1 MTTTTQQP
9 PSNPALDF
17 ANSILEVTN
26 NGLELIEI
34 LRDIANDCDEK
45 ATTNDRIAAANI
57 LTDRAFGK
65 CPKQVSPSPDPT
77 PEADDNGVEALRE
90 VPSAKPESPRLV
102 TQIDD
107 ALHDSLGPPPSAHTP
122 PRHSRANGNPESYDV
137 SDSPEYETPDP
148 SDPYSIHFTIQQHIL
163 AITNNGQTLRD
174 ILLEIA
180 RACPEP
186 VEGAEDD
193 PEDCPEPR
201 RRVTPYHRRRAAS
214 LLLDRLMGTDPNAL
228 HSAVC
233 PDCRRKWTAH
243 PGSSRSPW
251 STAATPTP
259 PMKKPFRTPR
269 GLGRNHRRAQSA
281 WKTRAVLSLPT
292 PMLLKFDPCQAYMYK
307 WATDEQISSLR
318 RRGGRQIQ
326 MRRSTLRVERQK
338 RCGPRSRSAGE
349 RSSPKYTRP
358 TPTTTATHRIHDHDP
373 EY

>member
-1 MTTTTQQP
+1 MNTTAQQI

-34 LRDIANDCDEK
+34 LRDIAKDCDEK

-90 VPSAKPESPRLV
+90 APSAKPESPRLV

-137 SDSPEYETPDP
+137 SDSPEYETADP

-163 AITNNGQTLRD
+163 AITNNGQMLRD
-174 ILLEIA
+174 VLLEIA
-180 RACPEP
+180 R
-186 VEGAEDD
+186 AEDD

-201 RRVTPYHRRRAAS
+201 RRITPYHRRRAAS
-214 LLLDRLMGTDPNAL
+214 LLLDRLLGTDPNAL
-228 HSAVC
+228 RSGVC
-233 PDCRRKWTAH
+233 PDCRQKWTTH
-243 PGSSRSPW
+243 PGSHDHSDPSTVEKVEDLRSDEERWAKIEANLKRMEDEGILTPDPNGSPIDISNYRFPKDFD
-251 STAATPTP
+251 STPYEEEEAAAF
-259 PMKKPFRTPR
+259 K
-269 GLGRNHRRAQSA
+269 A
-281 WKTRAVLSLPT
+281 
-292 PMLLKFDPCQAYMYK
+292 
-307 WATDEQISSLR
+307 EIELR
-318 RRGGRQIQ
+318 
-326 MRRSTLRVERQK
+326 LERQK
-338 RCGPRSRSAGE
+338 QWPEIEE
-349 RSSPKYTRP
+349 RRRKKLAQIYPSHSEDDKPP
-358 TPTTTATHRIHDHDP
+358 DP
-373 EY
+373 

>member
-1 MTTTTQQP
+1 MTTSTQQI

-65 CPKQVSPSPDPT
+65 CPKQVSPSPGPA
-77 PEADDNGVEALRE
+77 PETGDNDGGTLPET
-90 VPSAKPESPRLV
+90 PSAVSQNGPESPRLV

-122 PRHSRANGNPESYDV
+122 PRHSPANGNPESYDV

-148 SDPYSIHFTIQQHIL
+148 SDPYSIHYTIQQHIL
-163 AITNNGQTLRD
+163 AITNNGQMLRD

-180 RACPEP
+180 RT
-186 VEGAEDD
+186 EDD

-214 LLLDRLMGTDPNAL
+214 LLLDRLLGTDPNAL

-233 PDCRRKWTAH
+233 PDCRRKWTTH
-243 PGSSRSPW
+243 PGSHDHPEQSIVEEEPFDKEVW
-251 STAATPTP
+251 EEIIAELNQLEEAGIITP
-259 PMKKPFRTPR
+259 
-269 GLGRNHRRAQSA
+269 
-281 WKTRAVLSLPT
+281 
-292 PMLLKFDPCQAYMYK
+292 DPDAPEVDMSAYMK
-307 WATDEQISSLR
+307 WTDEQIAPYAAEVAAKFDAE
-318 RRGGRQIQ
+318 IV
-326 MRRSTLRVERQK
+326 LRVERQK
-338 RCGPRSRSAGE
+338 QWPEIEE
-349 RSSPKYTRP
+349 RRRKKLAQIYPSHS
-358 TPTTTATHRIHDHDP
+358 DDDGDP
-373 EY
+373 PDT

>member
-1 MTTTTQQP
+1 MTTSTQQI

-90 VPSAKPESPRLV
+90 SPSAKPESPRLV
-102 TQIDD
+102 TQVDD
-107 ALHDSLGPPPSAHTP
+107 ALHDSLGPAPSAHTP

-148 SDPYSIHFTIQQHIL
+148 SDPYSIHYTIQQHIL

-180 RACPEP
+180 RT
-186 VEGAEDD
+186 EDD
-193 PEDCPEPR
+193 PKDCPEPR

-214 LLLDRLMGTDPNAL
+214 LLLDRLLGTDPNAL
-228 HSAVC
+228 HSGVC
-233 PDCRRKWTAH
+233 PDCRRKWTTH
-243 PGSSRSPW
+243 PGSHDHPEPSRVVGETEEEPFDREVW
-251 STAATPTP
+251 EEIIAELNQLEEAGIITP
-259 PMKKPFRTPR
+259 
-269 GLGRNHRRAQSA
+269 
-281 WKTRAVLSLPT
+281 
-292 PMLLKFDPCQAYMYK
+292 DPDAPEVDMSAYMK
-307 WATDEQISSLR
+307 WTDEQIAPYAAEVAAKFDAE
-318 RRGGRQIQ
+318 IA
-326 MRRSTLRVERQK
+326 LRVERQK
-338 RCGPRSRSAGE
+338 QWPEIEERRRKKLAQIYPSHTDGE
-349 RSSPKYTRP
+349 QPDT
-358 TPTTTATHRIHDHDP
+358 
-373 EY
+373 

>member
-1 MTTTTQQP
+1 MTTSTQQI

-65 CPKQVSPSPDPT
+65 CPKQVSPSPDPAPETGDNDGGTLPET
-77 PEADDNGVEALRE
+77 PSTVSQNG
-90 VPSAKPESPRLV
+90 PESPRLV

-107 ALHDSLGPPPSAHTP
+107 ALHDSLGPAPNAPQPT
-122 PRHSRANGNPESYDV
+122 RHSGEEPAPYPIRGRNPEGWSGA
-137 SDSPEYETPDP
+137 SHHTTQTPDP

-163 AITNNGQTLRD
+163 AITNNGQMLRD

-180 RACPEP
+180 RT
-186 VEGAEDD
+186 EDD
-193 PEDCPEPR
+193 PKDCPEPR

-228 HSAVC
+228 RSGVC

-243 PGSSRSPW
+243 PGSHDHPEPSRVVGETEEEPFDREVW
-251 STAATPTP
+251 EEIIAELNQLEEAGIITP
-259 PMKKPFRTPR
+259 
-269 GLGRNHRRAQSA
+269 
-281 WKTRAVLSLPT
+281 
-292 PMLLKFDPCQAYMYK
+292 DPDAPEVDMSAYMK
-307 WATDEQISSLR
+307 WTDEQIAPYAAEVAAKFDAE
-318 RRGGRQIQ
+318 IA
-326 MRRSTLRVERQK
+326 LRVERQK
-338 RCGPRSRSAGE
+338 QWPEIEE
-349 RSSPKYTRP
+349 RRRKKLKQIYPSHSDDGKSPDT
-358 TPTTTATHRIHDHDP
+358 
-373 EY
+373 

>member
-1 MTTTTQQP
+1 MTTTTQQI

-90 VPSAKPESPRLV
+90 APSAKPESPRLV

-107 ALHDSLGPPPSAHTP
+107 ALHDSLGPAPNAHTP
-122 PRHSRANGNPESYDV
+122 PRHSPANGNPESYDV

-163 AITNNGQTLRD
+163 AITNNGQMLRD
-174 ILLEIA
+174 VLLEIA
-180 RACPEP
+180 R
-186 VEGAEDD
+186 AEDD

-214 LLLDRLMGTDPNAL
+214 LLLDRLLGTDPNAL
-228 HSAVC
+228 HSGVC
-233 PDCRRKWTAH
+233 PDCRQKWTAH
-243 PGSSRSPW
+243 PDSPDHPE
-251 STAATPTP
+251 S
-259 PMKKPFRTPR
+259 
-269 GLGRNHRRAQSA
+269 HRKVS
-281 WKTRAVLSLPT
+281 P
-292 PMLLKFDPCQAYMYK
+292 
-307 WATDEQISSLR
+307 
-318 RRGGRQIQ
+318 GRQVRYVDPVALAEARAEIQ
-326 MRRSTLRVERQK
+326 RMKDEGILTPDPNAPIIDISMYRMPKDFDYTPYAKEEAAKFWADVELRLERQK
-338 RCGPRSRSAGE
+338 QWPEIEE
-349 RSSPKYTRP
+349 RRRKKLAQTYPSHSE
-358 TPTTTATHRIHDHDP
+358 DDDP
-373 EY
+373 PDP

>member
-1 MTTTTQQP
+1 MTTTTQQI

-90 VPSAKPESPRLV
+90 APSAKPESPRLV

-163 AITNNGQTLRD
+163 AITNNGQMLRD

-180 RACPEP
+180 RT
-186 VEGAEDD
+186 EDD

-201 RRVTPYHRRRAAS
+201 RRITPYHRRRAAS

-233 PDCRRKWTAH
+233 PDCRQKWTAH
-243 PGSSRSPW
+243 TDSSDHPGHSRDAD
-251 STAATPTP
+251 STDEETVPDPKWLETLAEIKRMEDEGEIPT
-259 PMKKPFRTPR
+259 
-269 GLGRNHRRAQSA
+269 
-281 WKTRAVLSLPT
+281 VE
-292 PMLLKFDPCQAYMYK
+292 FDPFKPMYK
-307 WATDEQISSLR
+307 WATDEEVRPYAAEAAAKFRAELDLQAERRAMWPEIEER
-318 RRGGRQIQ
+318 RRKKLAQIYP
-326 MRRSTLRVERQK
+326 SH
-338 RCGPRSRSAGE
+338 SDDS
-349 RSSPKYTRP
+349 
-358 TPTTTATHRIHDHDP
+358 DP
-373 EY
+373 PDT

>member
-1 MTTTTQQP
+1 MTTSTQQP

-90 VPSAKPESPRLV
+90 APSAKPESPRLV

-107 ALHDSLGPPPSAHTP
+107 ALNDSLGPAPNAHTP

-148 SDPYSIHFTIQQHIL
+148 SDPYSIHYTIQQHIL
-163 AITNNGQTLRD
+163 AITNNGQMLRD
-174 ILLEIA
+174 VLLEIA
-180 RACPEP
+180 RT
-186 VEGAEDD
+186 EDD
-193 PEDCPEPR
+193 PKDCPEPR

-214 LLLDRLMGTDPNAL
+214 LLLDRLLGTDPNAL
-228 HSAVC
+228 HSGVC
-233 PDCRRKWTAH
+233 PDCRQKWTAH
-243 PGSSRSPW
+243 PDSPDHPE
-251 STAATPTP
+251 S
-259 PMKKPFRTPR
+259 
-269 GLGRNHRRAQSA
+269 HRKVS
-281 WKTRAVLSLPT
+281 P
-292 PMLLKFDPCQAYMYK
+292 
-307 WATDEQISSLR
+307 
-318 RRGGRQIQ
+318 GRQVRYVDPVALAEARAEIQ
-326 MRRSTLRVERQK
+326 RMKDEGILTPDPNAPIIDISMYRMPKDFDYTPYAKEEAAKFWADVELRLERQK
-338 RCGPRSRSAGE
+338 QWPEIEE
-349 RSSPKYTRP
+349 RRRKKLAQTYPSHSE
-358 TPTTTATHRIHDHDP
+358 DDDP
-373 EY
+373 PDP

>member
-1 MTTTTQQP
+1 MTTSTQQP

-90 VPSAKPESPRLV
+90 APSAKPESPRLV

-107 ALHDSLGPPPSAHTP
+107 ALHDSLGPAPSAHTP

-163 AITNNGQTLRD
+163 AITNNGQMLRD
-174 ILLEIA
+174 VLLEIA
-180 RACPEP
+180 RT
-186 VEGAEDD
+186 EDD

-214 LLLDRLMGTDPNAL
+214 LLLDRLLGTDPNAL
-228 HSAVC
+228 RSGVC
-233 PDCRRKWTAH
+233 PDCRQKWTTH
-243 PGSSRSPW
+243 PDSHDNPQQSIVEEEPFDKEVWEEIIADLNQLEEDGVITLDPNAPKTDH
-251 STAATPTP
+251 STYMKWTDEEIAPYADEVAA
-259 PMKKPFRTPR
+259 
-269 GLGRNHRRAQSA
+269 
-281 WKTRAVLSLPT
+281 
-292 PMLLKFDPCQAYMYK
+292 KFDAEI
-307 WATDEQISSLR
+307 A
-318 RRGGRQIQ
+318 
-326 MRRSTLRVERQK
+326 LRVERQK
-338 RCGPRSRSAGE
+338 QWPEIEERRRKKLAQIYPSHTDGE
-349 RSSPKYTRP
+349 QPDT
-358 TPTTTATHRIHDHDP
+358 
-373 EY
+373 

>member
-34 LRDIANDCDEK
+34 LRDIAKDCDEK

-90 VPSAKPESPRLV
+90 APSAKPESPRLV

-107 ALHDSLGPPPSAHTP
+107 ALHDSLGPAPNAHTP

-163 AITNNGQTLRD
+163 AITNNGQMLRD
-174 ILLEIA
+174 VLLEIA
-180 RACPEP
+180 RT
-186 VEGAEDD
+186 EDD

-214 LLLDRLMGTDPNAL
+214 LLLDRLLGTDPNAL
-228 HSAVC
+228 RSGVC
-233 PDCRRKWTAH
+233 PDCRRKWTTH
-243 PGSSRSPW
+243 PGS
-251 STAATPTP
+251 
-259 PMKKPFRTPR
+259 
-269 GLGRNHRRAQSA
+269 
-281 WKTRAVLSLPT
+281 
-292 PMLLKFDPCQAYMYK
+292 
-307 WATDEQISSLR
+307 
-318 RRGGRQIQ
+318 
-326 MRRSTLRVERQK
+326 
-338 RCGPRSRSAGE
+338 
-349 RSSPKYTRP
+349 
-358 TPTTTATHRIHDHDP
+358 HDHPEHGPDQAQVEEEPYNKEVWDDIIVKLKALEAKHNLDP
-373 EY
+373 NRHIPRLDHSTYMPPDDFDYTPHLEEADQFTAEIELRAERRKKWPEFEEYRRKKLAQTYPSHSEDGKSPDT

>member
-107 ALHDSLGPPPSAHTP
+107 ALHDSLGPAPNTHTP

-137 SDSPEYETPDP
+137 SDSPEYETPEP
-148 SDPYSIHFTIQQHIL
+148 FDPYSIHFTIQQHIL

-180 RACPEP
+180 RT
-186 VEGAEDD
+186 EDD
-193 PEDCPEPR
+193 PKDCPEPR

-214 LLLDRLMGTDPNAL
+214 LLLDRLLGTDPNAL

-233 PDCRRKWTAH
+233 PDCQQSWTTHTCSPDHAEPAQETPYRRPVRYVDPVALAEVRAEIQRMKDEGILTPDPNAPKIDISKYRMPKNFDPTPYAKEEAAAFWADIELRLERRK
-243 PGSSRSPW
+243 
-251 STAATPTP
+251 
-259 PMKKPFRTPR
+259 
-269 GLGRNHRRAQSA
+269 
-281 WKTRAVLSLPT
+281 
-292 PMLLKFDPCQAYMYK
+292 K
-307 WATDEQISSLR
+307 WPEIEER
-318 RRGGRQIQ
+318 RRKKLAQTYP
-326 MRRSTLRVERQK
+326 SH
-338 RCGPRSRSAGE
+338 S
-349 RSSPKYTRP
+349 
-358 TPTTTATHRIHDHDP
+358 DDDP
-373 EY
+373 PDQ

>member
-1 MTTTTQQP
+1 MNQTAQQI

-90 VPSAKPESPRLV
+90 APSAKPESPRLV

-107 ALHDSLGPPPSAHTP
+107 ALHDSLGTPPSAHTP

-148 SDPYSIHFTIQQHIL
+148 SDPYSIHYTIQQHIL
-163 AITNNGQTLRD
+163 AITNNGQMLRD
-174 ILLEIA
+174 VLLEIA
-180 RACPEP
+180 RT
-186 VEGAEDD
+186 EDD
-193 PEDCPEPR
+193 PKDCPEPR

-214 LLLDRLMGTDPNAL
+214 LLLDRLLGTDPNAL
-228 HSAVC
+228 HSGVC
-233 PDCRRKWTAH
+233 PDCRQKWTTH
-243 PGSSRSPW
+243 PGSHDHSDPSTVEKVEDLPSDDEVWAKIEADLKRMEDEGILTPDPNGSPIDISNYRFPKDFD
-251 STAATPTP
+251 STPYEEEEAAAF
-259 PMKKPFRTPR
+259 K
-269 GLGRNHRRAQSA
+269 A
-281 WKTRAVLSLPT
+281 
-292 PMLLKFDPCQAYMYK
+292 
-307 WATDEQISSLR
+307 EIELR
-318 RRGGRQIQ
+318 
-326 MRRSTLRVERQK
+326 LERQK
-338 RCGPRSRSAGE
+338 QWPEIEERRRKKLAQIYPSHSDGE
-349 RSSPKYTRP
+349 QPDT
-358 TPTTTATHRIHDHDP
+358 
-373 EY
+373 

>member
-1 MTTTTQQP
+1 MTTTAQHISP
-9 PSNPALDF
+9 NPALDF
-17 ANSILEVTN
+17 AQSILEVTN

-90 VPSAKPESPRLV
+90 APSAKPESPRLV

-107 ALHDSLGPPPSAHTP
+107 ALNDSLGPPPSAHTP

-148 SDPYSIHFTIQQHIL
+148 FDPYSIHFTIQQHIL
-163 AITNNGQTLRD
+163 AITNNGQMLRD

-214 LLLDRLMGTDPNAL
+214 LLLDRLLGTDPNAL

-233 PDCRRKWTAH
+233 PDCRRKWTTH
-243 PGSSRSPW
+243 PGSHDHPEQSIVEEEPFDKEVW
-251 STAATPTP
+251 EEIIAELNQLEEAGIITP
-259 PMKKPFRTPR
+259 
-269 GLGRNHRRAQSA
+269 
-281 WKTRAVLSLPT
+281 
-292 PMLLKFDPCQAYMYK
+292 DPDAPEVDMSAYMK
-307 WATDEQISSLR
+307 WTDEQIAPYAAEVAAKFDAE
-318 RRGGRQIQ
+318 IA
-326 MRRSTLRVERQK
+326 LRVERQK
-338 RCGPRSRSAGE
+338 QWPEIEE
-349 RSSPKYTRP
+349 RRRKKLAQIYPSHS
-358 TPTTTATHRIHDHDP
+358 DDDGDP
-373 EY
+373 PDT

>member
-1 MTTTTQQP
+1 MNTSTQQP

-90 VPSAKPESPRLV
+90 APSAKPESPRLV

-107 ALHDSLGPPPSAHTP
+107 ALHDSLGPAPSAHTP

-148 SDPYSIHFTIQQHIL
+148 SDPYSIHYTIQQHIL
-163 AITNNGQTLRD
+163 AITNNGQMLRD

-180 RACPEP
+180 RT
-186 VEGAEDD
+186 EDD
-193 PEDCPEPR
+193 PKDCPEPR

-214 LLLDRLMGTDPNAL
+214 LLLDRLLGTDPNAL
-228 HSAVC
+228 HSGVC
-233 PDCRRKWTAH
+233 PDCRQKWTAH
-243 PGSSRSPW
+243 PNSPDHPE
-251 STAATPTP
+251 S
-259 PMKKPFRTPR
+259 
-269 GLGRNHRRAQSA
+269 HRKVS
-281 WKTRAVLSLPT
+281 P
-292 PMLLKFDPCQAYMYK
+292 
-307 WATDEQISSLR
+307 
-318 RRGGRQIQ
+318 GRQVRYVDPVALAEARAEIQ
-326 MRRSTLRVERQK
+326 RMKDEGILTPDPNAPIIDISMYRMPKDFDYTPYAKEEAAKFWADVELRLERQK
-338 RCGPRSRSAGE
+338 QWPEIEE
-349 RSSPKYTRP
+349 RRRKKLAQTYPSHSE
-358 TPTTTATHRIHDHDP
+358 DDDP
-373 EY
+373 PDP

>member
-1 MTTTTQQP
+1 M
-9 PSNPALDF
+9 
-17 ANSILEVTN
+17 TN

-90 VPSAKPESPRLV
+90 APSAKPESPRLV

-107 ALHDSLGPPPSAHTP
+107 SLHDSLGPAPSAHTP

-148 SDPYSIHFTIQQHIL
+148 SDPYSIHYTIQQHIL

-180 RACPEP
+180 RT
-186 VEGAEDD
+186 EDD
-193 PEDCPEPR
+193 PKDCPEPR

-214 LLLDRLMGTDPNAL
+214 LLLDRLLGTDPNAL

-233 PDCRRKWTAH
+233 PDCQQSWTTHTCSPDHAEPAQETPYRRPVRYVDPVALAEVRAEIQRMKDEGILTPDPNA
-243 PGSSRSPW
+243 PIIDISMYRMPKDFDY
-251 STAATPTP
+251 TPYAKEEAA
-259 PMKKPFRTPR
+259 
-269 GLGRNHRRAQSA
+269 
-281 WKTRAVLSLPT
+281 
-292 PMLLKFDPCQAYMYK
+292 KF
-307 WATDEQISSLR
+307 WADVELR
-318 RRGGRQIQ
+318 
-326 MRRSTLRVERQK
+326 LERQK
-338 RCGPRSRSAGE
+338 QWPEIEE
-349 RSSPKYTRP
+349 RRRKKLAQTYPSHSE
-358 TPTTTATHRIHDHDP
+358 DDDP
-373 EY
+373 PDP

>member
-1 MTTTTQQP
+1 MTTSAQQI

-90 VPSAKPESPRLV
+90 APSAKPESPRLV

-107 ALHDSLGPPPSAHTP
+107 ALHDSLGPAPNAPQL
-122 PRHSRANGNPESYDV
+122 RHVIPAKSANGNPESWSDV
-137 SDSPEYETPDP
+137 ITILTEYETPDP

-163 AITNNGQTLRD
+163 AITNNGQMLRD

-180 RACPEP
+180 RT
-186 VEGAEDD
+186 EDD

-214 LLLDRLMGTDPNAL
+214 LLLDRLLGTDPNAL
-228 HSAVC
+228 HSGVC
-233 PDCRRKWTAH
+233 PDCRRKWTTH
-243 PGSSRSPW
+243 PGSHDHPEPERRRDRR
-251 STAATPTP
+251 
-259 PMKKPFRTPR
+259 RTVRQR
-269 GLGRNHRRAQSA
+269 GLGGDHSRSQS
-281 WKTRAVLSLPT
+281 VG
-292 PMLLKFDPCQAYMYK
+292 
-307 WATDEQISSLR
+307 
-318 RRGGRQIQ
+318 GGR
-326 MRRSTLRVERQK
+326 SNH
-338 RCGPRSRSAGE
+338 P
-349 RSSPKYTRP
+349 
-358 TPTTTATHRIHDHDP
+358 
-373 EY
+373 

>member
-1 MTTTTQQP
+1 MTTSTQQP

-77 PEADDNGVEALRE
+77 PDPAPETDNGVEALRE
-90 VPSAKPESPRLV
+90 APSAKPESPRLV

-107 ALHDSLGPPPSAHTP
+107 ALHDSLGTPPSAHTP

-163 AITNNGQTLRD
+163 AITNNGQMLRD
-174 ILLEIA
+174 VLLEIA
-180 RACPEP
+180 RT
-186 VEGAEDD
+186 EDD

-214 LLLDRLMGTDPNAL
+214 LLLDRLLGTDPNAL
-228 HSAVC
+228 HSGVC
-233 PDCRRKWTAH
+233 PDCRQKWTTH
-243 PGSSRSPW
+243 PDSHDNPQQSIVEEEPFDKEVWEEIIADLNQLEEDGVITLDPNAPKTDH
-251 STAATPTP
+251 STYMKWTDEEIAPYADEVAA
-259 PMKKPFRTPR
+259 
-269 GLGRNHRRAQSA
+269 
-281 WKTRAVLSLPT
+281 
-292 PMLLKFDPCQAYMYK
+292 KFDAEI
-307 WATDEQISSLR
+307 A
-318 RRGGRQIQ
+318 
-326 MRRSTLRVERQK
+326 LRVERQK
-338 RCGPRSRSAGE
+338 QWPEIEERRRKKLAQIYPSHTDGE
-349 RSSPKYTRP
+349 QPDT
-358 TPTTTATHRIHDHDP
+358 
-373 EY
+373 